1 MWVSH
6 KWSWIDINSRTSPSW
21 TNRSYPSS
29 NSAALGQNSPG
40 KKEVDS
46 EFRNSRKA
54 ATILK
59 FWKLI
64 WQKRS
69 WLWILKFL
77 HSGNCGIFEVL
88 TVSDSITPILKVIT
102 CNILTFGFKGHYI
115 YLVVETYDK
124 WWWWIKMDKYWLRWM
139 KMDKDG

>member
-1 MWVSH
+1 MATIMKFWQTHLAKKKLTLNFEISQSGNDFEILKTH
-6 KWSWIDINSRTSPSW
+6 
-21 TNRSYPSS
+21 
-29 NSAALGQNSPG
+29 LE

-46 EFRNSRKA
+46 EFWNSRKA
-54 ATILK
+54 VTILK
-59 FWKLI
+59 FWKLTL
-64 WQKRS
+64 QKRS

-115 YLVVETYDK
+115 YLVVETW
-124 WWWWIKMDKYWLRWM
+124 WWWWIKMDKRWI
-139 KMDKDG
+139 KMDKDE